1 MFSKLTKDGPGDA
14 SHDAVLT
21 ASEIGEY
28 EFCRVA
34 WYLRRCGV
42 RRDPASISPLEH
54 GAREHRRIAVHARR
68 ARTLQS
74 AQKFLLIVIVALLAV
89 VLSQVLRT
97 VGLVGL

>member
-1 MFSKLTKDGPGDA
+1 MFSKLTKDGRGDA
-14 SHDAVLT
+14 SYDAVLT

-42 RRDPASISPLEH
+42 PRDPATIRTLEH
-54 GAREHRRIAVHARR
+54 GAREHRRIAVHAHR
-68 ARTLQS
+68 ARTLQR
-74 AQKFLLIVIVALLAV
+74 AQKFLFIVIVALLAV
-89 VLSQVLRT
+89 VLSQFLRT

>member
-1 MFSKLTKDGPGDA
+1 MFSKVTKDRRGDA

-42 RRDPASISPLEH
+42 PPGPDSISTLEH
-54 GAREHRRIAVHARR
+54 GAREHRRIADHARR
-68 ARTLQS
+68 ARTLQG
-74 AQKFLLIVIVALLAV
+74 AEKFLLIVIVVLLAV
-89 VLSQVLRT
+89 VLSQFLRN

>member
-1 MFSKLTKDGPGDA
+1 MYSKLTKGRRAYTSPDL
-14 SHDAVLT
+14 VLT

-42 RRDPASISPLEH
+42 PRDPASVSPLEH

-68 ARTLQS
+68 ARTLQRV
-74 AQKFLLIVIVALLAV
+74 QRFLLIVIVALLAV
-89 VLSQVLRT
+89 LLLQLLRT
-97 VGLVGL
+97 GGLVGL